1 MIHCCFVL
9 NAQKDLQMEK
19 NSTNKVELMLENA
32 GDNLFKADFRLL
44 GLKPTPKKL
53 DLSYNTEIF
62 QISSA
67 SNPSNVRPPGK
78 VSFTNRLPVIITMT
92 LPSDQI
98 EQIPVVLN
106 NKEGEETYVVFN
118 GFWKNP
124 NPKGLVIESMNSSQ
138 PVEIQET
145 GVKEGKFELKVK
157 YKLKN
162 ESAEEIL
169 LRPSLSGKAGNDI
182 RIVAGGEQEYNGTV
196 MVTRPGA
203 GTSGQERIS
212 LKFLNTK
219 YTEIE
224 YDSQPVN
231 ITWKI
236 VKPVKV
242 FNFPFDWVFLGL
254 LVVILALLV
263 WLFLKSNK
271 KGGGG
276 NVQAVAGLPDN
287 FQKELNASFD
297 QVNKGTKVL
306 EEAIDKVEKKLNKIE
321 DKEGLEGIV
330 QDKVVANNEDL
341 TSVLLNRLKS
351 EKLIK
356 TEEDFERSEVLEKL
370 NEKLKVNDFREAPE
384 ALEEIIKT
392 SGGQKIEEILWQRGL
407 RHFEDLFEQL
417 GSALGSNPYYASSRV
432 GQDDFGQ
439 LSKIDKVAEYLTQEK
454 YLKLVTKILR
464 ITCWKANGVQFK
476 DEALTKFFHD
486 INRKSQLIAYA
497 RSLLLDALYLMR
509 FELIIPDIFVDSYTN
524 PDDFVEAPAA
534 PVMQGKWKSL
544 SKELGLAQHAVYDLF
559 AVGIRKEG
567 KVVQKP
573 IVSRVP

>member
-1 MIHCCFVL
+1 MIHGCFVL
-9 NAQKDLQMEK
+9 NAQKDLQMERK
-19 NSTNKVELMLENA
+19 ASRKEDVKLEKV
-32 GDNLFKADFRLL
+32 GDSIYQANFSLKGIKKDSLL
-44 GLKPTPKKL
+44 QLNY
-53 DLSYNTEIF
+53 DEEIVN
-62 QISSA
+62 ISSSGFPNNA
-67 SNPSNVRPPGK
+67 KEGK
-78 VSFTNRLPVIITMT
+78 ISFRNGLPVTIKLI

-98 EQIPVVLN
+98 KEVPIVFTSVV
-106 NKEGEETYVVFN
+106 KDEEVIVFD
-118 GFWKNP
+118 GIFKNP
-124 NPKGLVIESMNSSQ
+124 NPKGLKIESMNPPE
-138 PVEIQET
+138 PVEIQEIQVT
-145 GVKEGKFELKVK
+145 DGKFELKVR
-157 YKLKN
+157 YKLTN
-162 ESAEEIL
+162 ESKEEIL
-169 LRPSLSGKAGNDI
+169 LRPTLSGIQRDDIKIAAGRD
-182 RIVAGGEQEYNGTV
+182 QEFNGTV
-196 MVTRPGA
+196 VVTRPT
-203 GTSGQERIS
+203 GTITTGQVKIDLKLENAKYSGSVYSEQG
-212 LKFLNTK
+212 T
-219 YTEIE
+219 T
-224 YDSQPVN
+224 

-276 NVQAVAGLPDN
+276 NVQAVALLPDN

-356 TEEDFERSEVLEKL
+356 TEEDFERSEVQEKL

-384 ALEEIIKT
+384 ALEEVIKT
-392 SGGQKIEEILWQRGL
+392 SGGQKIEEVLWQRGL

-439 LSKIDKVAEYLTQEK
+439 LSKIDKVAEHLTQEK

-464 ITCWKANGVQFK
+464 ITCWKVNGVQFK

-486 INRKSQLIAYA
+486 INRKSQHIAYA